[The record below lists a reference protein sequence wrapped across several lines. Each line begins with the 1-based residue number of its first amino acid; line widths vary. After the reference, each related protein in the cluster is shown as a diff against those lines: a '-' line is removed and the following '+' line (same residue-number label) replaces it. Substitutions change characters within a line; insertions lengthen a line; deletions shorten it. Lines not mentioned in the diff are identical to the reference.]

1 MEWFLKCLVVATL
14 AFLVSSGAAYAFR
27 SDELQDDEEWG
38 LVGGQHR
45 EGDFVVA
52 PSKRKSSSRTVP
64 QADNIPADSRIQ
76 FPFQHAFGNSDF
88 TPAGHFTARSKAST
102 HGGQTLTK
110 VRITRNALTESEQK
124 AFEELL
130 KEDDFYRI
138 RVPANVLTPGE
149 DYVLSSIK
157 ARCLAKSNLEER
169 FIIHMEGVNVIAVTY
184 GSAGECPHPRLLKF
198 PSRWSFSS
206 HIVLKSSEQASR
218 MPTITE
224 DLLVNEGGVEGDDIP
239 KPPEKSFWA
248 KYWMYLVP
256 LGLIVMNAVTQ
267 AMNMPEEQAVGQ
279 ASAGQSSSQG
289 PQRIANSGVRRR

>member
-1 MEWFLKCLVVATL
+1 MEWLLKCLVVTTV
-14 AFLVSSGAAYAFR
+14 AFLVSSGPAHAFR

-38 LVGGQHR
+38 LVGGQHS
-45 EGDFVVA
+45 EGDFVAA
-52 PSKRKSSSRTVP
+52 PPKRKSATRTVLP
-64 QADNIPADSRIQ
+64 AENIPADSRIQ

-88 TPAGHFTARSKAST
+88 TPAGYFTARLKASP

-110 VRITRNALTESEQK
+110 VRITRNPLTESEQR

-138 RVPANVLTPGE
+138 RLPANVVTPGE

-157 ARCLAKSNLEER
+157 ARCLARSNLEER
-169 FIIHMEGVNVIAVTY
+169 FIIHMEGVNVIAITY
-184 GSAGECPHPRLLKF
+184 GSGGECPHPRLLKF
-198 PSRWSFSS
+198 PSRWAFSS

-224 DLLVNEGGVEGDDIP
+224 DFLVNEIGLEGDDTP
-239 KPPEKSFWA
+239 KPPERSFWA

-267 AMNMPEEQAVGQ
+267 TMNMAEEQAPAQ
-279 ASAGQSSSQG
+279 LSAGQSSSQG

>member
-1 MEWFLKCLVVATL
+1 MESFMERLLLGIITFLVV
-14 AFLVSSGAAYAFR
+14 SKSAYAFH

-38 LVGGQHR
+38 LVGGR
-45 EGDFVVA
+45 
-52 PSKRKSSSRTVP
+52 S
-64 QADNIPADSRIQ
+64 ADSDFIAPPRVSTRAPPDNTPSDSRLQ
-76 FPFQHAFGNSDF
+76 FPLEHAFAHSNF
-88 TPAGHFTARSKAST
+88 TLAGHFSARLKASP

-110 VRITRNALTESEQK
+110 VRILRNSLTGSEQN

-130 KEDDFYRI
+130 KKDEFYRI
-138 RVPANVLTPGE
+138 RLPANILTPGK

-157 ARCLAKSNLEER
+157 ARCLARSNLDER
-169 FIIHMEGVNVIAVTY
+169 FIIHMEGVNVIAITY
-184 GSAGECPHPRLLKF
+184 GSSGECPYPRLLKY
-198 PSRWSFSS
+198 PSRWSFNS

-218 MPTITE
+218 MLTMME
-224 DLLVNEGGVEGDDIP
+224 DVIGNENGLEGEEVP

-267 AMNMPEEQAVGQ
+267 AMNMPEEQAAGQ

-289 PQRIANSGVRRR
+289 QQRIANS